1 MAEISGAMVPEIPLK
16 KRIWGWF
23 FFDWASQP
31 YLTLMLTFIFGP
43 YFAQTAAQAFVAGG
57 MTEQAARAE
66 AQALWGYGLT
76 VTGIL
81 IAVLAPVLGAVADS
95 AGRRLP
101 WIWAFSAAYVVGAL
115 GCWYTA
121 PEHFYAPMVLAFF
134 GLGMIGM
141 EFATIFTNSYLPSLG
156 SKDELGRISGSG
168 WGFGYVGGVLALA
181 IMLLLFQA
189 GDSGK
194 TMLGIDPLFGLSPAS
209 GEDTRIVGPLTAIW
223 YGVFMIPFF
232 LWVRETPA
240 PAEGGVRAGLS
251 GLKRTLRTLPRHP
264 SLLSFLGSSMFYRDA
279 LNGVYTFGGIYALG
293 VLGWSI
299 QEVGIFGVIGAVSG
313 AVSTWAGGYA
323 DRAFGPKPV
332 IVASCLLMIATVG
345 MIVSLSPTSVLWF
358 AVEEGSALPT
368 QMFFLAGVLIGG
380 GGGVLQSASRNMLT
394 RQGNPERMTEAFGLY
409 ALSGKAT
416 TFIAPASIA
425 IATDLTGSQRLGA
438 LPLLA
443 LFAIGLVLLW
453 WVRAEGDD
461 HS

>member
-1 MAEISGAMVPEIPLK
+1 MAEISSSIEAAIPLK
-16 KRIWGWF
+16 KRIWGWY

-43 YFAQTAAQAFVAGG
+43 YFAQTATEYFVAGG
-57 MTEQAARAE
+57 MDAKAAGAE

-81 IAVLAPVLGAVADS
+81 IAVLAPTLGAVADS

-101 WIWAFSAAYVVGAL
+101 WVWVFSAAYVIGAF
-115 GCWYTA
+115 GCWYAA
-121 PEHFYAPMVLAFF
+121 PQSFNAPMVLAFF

-156 SKDELGRISGSG
+156 PKDELGRISGAG

-189 GDSGK
+189 GDNGR
-194 TMLGIDPLFGLSPAS
+194 TMAGIAPLFGLDPET

-223 YGVFMIPFF
+223 YALFMIPFF
-232 LWVRETPA
+232 LWVKETPA
-240 PAEGGVRAGLS
+240 PSEGGPLAGIG
-251 GLKRTLRTLPRHP
+251 GLVKTVKSLPRHP

-313 AVSTWAGGYA
+313 AIFTWIGGYA

-332 IVASCLLMIATVG
+332 IFTMCLLMIATVA
-345 MIVSLSPTSVLWF
+345 MIVSLSPTTVLWF
-358 AVEEGSALPT
+358 TVEEGSALPT
-368 QMFFLAGVLIGG
+368 QMFFLAGVLIGA

-416 TFIAPASIA
+416 TFIAPATIA
-425 IATDLTGSQRLGA
+425 VTTDITGSQRLGA
-438 LPLLA
+438 LPLLI
-443 LFAIGLVLLW
+443 LFAIGLVLLC
-453 WVRAEGDD
+453 WVRADGDD
-461 HS
+461 YS

>member
-1 MAEISGAMVPEIPLK
+1 
-16 KRIWGWF
+16 
-23 FFDWASQP
+23 
-31 YLTLMLTFIFGP
+31 
-43 YFAQTAAQAFVAGG
+43 
-57 MTEQAARAE
+57 
-66 AQALWGYGLT
+66 
-76 VTGIL
+76 
-81 IAVLAPVLGAVADS
+81 
-95 AGRRLP
+95 
-101 WIWAFSAAYVVGAL
+101 
-115 GCWYTA
+115 
-121 PEHFYAPMVLAFF
+121 
-134 GLGMIGM
+134 
-141 EFATIFTNSYLPSLG
+141 
-156 SKDELGRISGSG
+156 
-168 WGFGYVGGVLALA
+168 
-181 IMLLLFQA
+181 
-189 GDSGK
+189 
-194 TMLGIDPLFGLSPAS
+194 
-209 GEDTRIVGPLTAIW
+209 
-223 YGVFMIPFF
+223 
-232 LWVRETPA
+232 
-240 PAEGGVRAGLS
+240 
-251 GLKRTLRTLPRHP
+251 
-264 SLLSFLGSSMFYRDA
+264 MFYRDA